1 MQIHE
6 LPTGTLGD
14 SDYAAID
21 NGTNNRKLSLKSA
34 INSLITA
41 GVSAIQSALTTAQNN
56 ITALQ
61 NSMAT
66 ANTNIGALQTKVGAA
81 STSNVGDGSLAG
93 AVGNVVMGT
102 AATTLSGAIKEH
114 EDQIGATDISG
125 IADGT
130 ITGAIGDTDISGVG
144 DGTVTGAIGALSVI
158 GATYYDSGASTS
170 LASATA
176 ANRGSVELPPG
187 KYIIVVSANFASN
200 ATGRRIVSYSLES
213 ATIGSS
219 GVDDMVSMPAVSGAV
234 TTLSKTRI
242 ATLSETKTAYCVVRQ
257 DSGSSINV
265 NGVIRAIR
273 IA

>member
-21 NGTNNRKLSLKSA
+21 NGSTNRKLSLKSA
-34 INSLITA
+34 INSLITS
-41 GVSAIQSALTTAQNN
+41 GISAIQSALTTAQNN

-61 NSMAT
+61 NSMST
-66 ANTNIGALQTKVGAA
+66 ANTNIGALQTKVGSA

-93 AVGNVVMGT
+93 AVGNTVMGT
-102 AATTLSGAIKEH
+102 TATTLSGAVKEH
-114 EDQIGATDISG
+114 EDQIGNTDISG
-125 IADGT
+125 I
-130 ITGAIGDTDISGVG
+130 G

-158 GATYYDSGASTS
+158 GATYYDSAASTS

-213 ATIGSS
+213 ATLGSS
-219 GVDDMVSMPAVSGAV
+219 GVDDMISMPAVSGAV

-257 DSGSSINV
+257 DSGSSLNV
-265 NGVIRAIR
+265 NGAIRAIR